1 MNSTEKVLVAGAT
14 GGVGQLTVAKLLEKS
29 FQVSVLTRSA
39 EKAQEMFDNRV
50 EIIVGDIRYPSRAC
64 FQSFPQ
70 DLDPPQPPAR
80 KGEPYSKS
88 PFFKGDLG
96 GSPSLKT
103 RPSLPPAIKNVTH
116 IICCTGTTAFPS
128 QKWDFDTID
137 QAKGFPS
144 VIEWLKI
151 YLKPSYSR
159 TKAKNSPEQVDSIGV
174 RNLVAAAP
182 KNLKRFIF
190 VSSCGVLRKD
200 KPPYSILNSFGVL
213 DAKKKA
219 EEIIINSRLPYTIIR
234 PGRLIDGPFT
244 SYDLNTLLK
253 ATTGGKLGLVLGTGD
268 TLLGQASRIDVA
280 SACVESIT
288 NSVTVG
294 KVFELINRGP
304 RPSVIDWPGLFSTL
318 E

>member
-1 MNSTEKVLVAGAT
+1 
-14 GGVGQLTVAKLLEKS
+14 
-29 FQVSVLTRSA
+29 
-39 EKAQEMFDNRV
+39 
-50 EIIVGDIRYPSRAC
+50 
-64 FQSFPQ
+64 Q

-88 PFFKGDLG
+88 PFFEGDLG

-151 YLKPSYSR
+151 YLKPTYAR
-159 TKAKNSPEQVDSIGV
+159 TKAKNSPEQVDAIGV
-174 RNLVAAAP
+174 SNLLAAAP

-219 EEIIINSRLPYTIIR
+219 EEIIINSGLPYTIIR

-253 ATTGGKLGLVLGTGD
+253 AKTGVKLGLVLGTGD
-268 TLLGQASRIDVA
+268 NLSGQTSRIDVA
-280 SACVESIT
+280 SACVESIA
-288 NSVTVG
+288 NPATVG
-294 KVFELINRGP
+294 KVFELINSGP
-304 RPSVIDWPGLFSTL
+304 RPSVIDWAELFSTL
-318 E
+318 D